1 MSELVIELSPLIDA
15 PIEKSVELL
24 NTLTLG
30 QLQSF
35 SNAVKLKYSEVEVVK
50 EQMLAFVQL
59 ENVPQEDLDK
69 ANEILEN
76 LYKALQ
82 KIEDITNVALEII
95 KCRQ

>member
-30 QLQSF
+30 QLMSF
-35 SNAVKLKYSEVEVVK
+35 TNAIKLKYSEVEVVK
-50 EQMLAFVQL
+50 EQMLAFIQL
-59 ENVPQEDLDK
+59 DKAPQEDLDK

>member
-1 MSELVIELSPLIDA
+1 MSELVIELSPLIDQ

-30 QLQSF
+30 QLMSF
-35 SNAVKLKYSEVEVVK
+35 TNAIKLKYSEVEVVK
-50 EQMLAFVQL
+50 EQMLAFIQL
-59 ENVPQEDLDK
+59 DKAPQEDLDK